1 MMIWLGLDR
10 KAAGDLLVSWAR
22 KMRRKEDERQRQE
35 NAASTSAST
44 SKTAPKPPSPDRREG
59 DDV

>member
-35 NAASTSAST
+35 NAASTS
-44 SKTAPKPPSPDRREG
+44 KTAPKPPSPDRREG